1 MIFPKMPL
9 LFLKNV
15 VNGLNF
21 GVNEKTGGR
30 EVRRWF
36 L

>member
-21 GVNEKTGGR
+21 GVNEKKAA
-30 EVRRWF
+30 EK
-36 L
+36 

>member
-21 GVNEKTGGR
+21 GVNEKQAA
-30 EVRRWF
+30 EK
-36 L
+36 